1 MKQQVKKGDFSM
13 KREKAVVIG
22 SGFVG
27 STTAYTLAAKGIFD
41 DIGLIDIDQDKAEGD
56 AADIS
61 HGTSFVKPVK
71 ITSGGYDLCKDAD
84 IIIITA
90 GVGQKKGETRRELLE
105 RNAKVFRSI
114 TDKIKENV
122 TGEPLVMVVSNPVDV
137 LTYMTWKM
145 LGYDKK
151 RVFGSGTVLDTS
163 RMKYLLGECA
173 NIDVR
178 NIHTFVIGEHG
189 DSSVPVWSATS
200 IAGLKINDFAKTCD
214 CGDIYSIPD
223 KVREAAYDVIDKK
236 GATYYAIALA
246 VARICEAIT
255 GDERS
260 VLTVSRIMEGEYS
273 LKDVAISIPT
283 IVGVD
288 GAERVIELP
297 LSEEERAGLEKSAG
311 IMKSQLRD
319 IGF

>member
-1 MKQQVKKGDFSM
+1 M

-22 SGFVG
+22 SGYVG
-27 STTAYTLAAKGIFD
+27 STIAYTLAAKGLFD
-41 DIGLIDIDQDKAEGD
+41 DIGIIDIDQDKAEGD

-61 HGTSFVKPVK
+61 HGLSFVKPVE

-84 IIIITA
+84 MIIITA
-90 GVGQKKGETRRELLE
+90 GVAQKKGETRRELLT
-105 RNAKVFRSI
+105 RNAAVFKSI
-114 TDKIKENV
+114 TDKIKETV

-145 LGYDKK
+145 LGYEKS

-163 RMKYLLGECA
+163 RMKYLLGKCA
-173 NIDVR
+173 NIDMR

-200 IAGLKINDFAKTCD
+200 IAGLRIEDFSKISS
-214 CGDIYSIPD
+214 CGNIYDIPA

-246 VARICEAIT
+246 VSRICEAVT
-255 GDERS
+255 GDEKS
-260 VLTVSRIMEGEYS
+260 VLTVSRIMEGEYG
-273 LKDVAISIPT
+273 LKDVAVAIPT

-288 GAERVIELP
+288 GAEKIIELT
-297 LSEEERAGLEKSAG
+297 LSEEEKAGLDKCAE
-311 IMKSQLRD
+311 IMHGQLRD

>member
-1 MKQQVKKGDFSM
+1 M

-27 STTAYTLAAKGIFD
+27 STIAYTLAAKGIFD
-41 DIGLIDIDQDKAEGD
+41 DIGLIDIDVDKAEGD

-61 HGTSFVKPVK
+61 HGVSFVKPVS

-84 IIIITA
+84 MIVITA

-105 RNAKVFRSI
+105 RNAVVFKSI
-114 TDKIKENV
+114 TDKIKENAK
-122 TGEPLVMVVSNPVDV
+122 GEPLVMVVSNPVDV

-145 LGYDKK
+145 LGYDKS

-163 RMKYLLGECA
+163 RMKYLLGKCA
-173 NIDVR
+173 DIDMR
-178 NIHTFVIGEHG
+178 NIHTYVIGEHG

-200 IAGLKINDFAKTCD
+200 IAGLRIEEFAKTHECV
-214 CGDIYSIPD
+214 DIYEIPQ

-246 VARICEAIT
+246 VSRICEAIT
-255 GDERS
+255 GDEKS
-260 VLTVSRIMEGEYS
+260 VLTVSKVMEGEYS
-273 LKDVAISIPT
+273 LNDVAISIPT
-283 IVGVD
+283 IVGGM
-288 GAERVIELP
+288 GAGKVIELP
-297 LSEEERAGLEKSAG
+297 LSKEEKEGLEKSAE
-311 IMKSQLRD
+311 IMKGQLRD